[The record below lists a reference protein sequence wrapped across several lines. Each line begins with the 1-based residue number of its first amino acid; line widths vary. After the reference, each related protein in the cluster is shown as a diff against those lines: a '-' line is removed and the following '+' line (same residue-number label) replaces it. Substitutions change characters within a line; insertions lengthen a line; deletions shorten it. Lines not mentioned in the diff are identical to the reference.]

1 MFARFDDYSNDLF
14 IAMKQSDKE
23 NTPAIATTAALSFVD
38 YTTVDHTK
46 EPKCAIPSTKWIGKT
61 NCQGDTGLY
70 STTRKVQRIFVNK
83 EIKLKWRLSELS

>member
-23 NTPAIATTAALSFVD
+23 NTPAITTTALSF
-38 YTTVDHTK
+38 VDHTK

-83 EIKLKWRLSELS
+83 ENKPKWRLSELS

>member
-23 NTPAIATTAALSFVD
+23 NTPAIATTATLSF
-38 YTTVDHTK
+38 VDHTK

-70 STTRKVQRIFVNK
+70 STTRKIQRIFVNK
-83 EIKLKWRLSELS
+83 EIKQWRLSELS